1 MKRILITI
9 QTITFLILTAG
20 GFAQTSVYLGPLV
33 GYQTHAIINQNN
45 YGQRGM
51 DYVYNGD
58 LMYGASFGVD
68 FGNKHLVQLDI
79 TIAPAGQIYN
89 DTYDNFT
96 LDKEVNLSYLQV
108 PLTYRFVTG
117 RGDKTAN
124 KGTNFHILAGIYM
137 GFLQDVE
144 MSHQID
150 GNSATLYDFVT
161 HEIDNR
167 NILGLDRRMP
177 NQMDPD
183 FNDLFTEQDFGAIL
197 GFGVQSFLKPQ
208 LKLVVEVRAGI
219 SLQDI
224 NAEQWRFLNRSG
236 GYNASRNLFAN
247 GSLGVQYYF
256 K

>member
-1 MKRILITI
+1 MRRTLITI
-9 QTITFLILTAG
+9 QTITFLILNSLVL
-20 GFAQTSVYLGPLV
+20 AQTSVYLGPLI

-58 LMYGASFGVD
+58 LMYGATFGLD
-68 FGNKHLVQLDI
+68 FGNKHLVQFDLI
-79 TIAPAGQIYN
+79 LAPAGQIYKEAF
-89 DTYDNFT
+89 DNFT
-96 LDKEVNLSYLQV
+96 LDKEVKLSYFQV

-117 RGDKTAN
+117 RSDKTAN
-124 KGTNFHILAGIYM
+124 KGTNFHVLAGVYM

-150 GNSATLYDFVT
+150 GNTATLYEFVT

-177 NQMDPD
+177 NQMNPD
-183 FNDLFTEQDFGAIL
+183 FNTLFREQDFGAIL
-197 GFGVQSFLKPQ
+197 GFGVQSFLMPQ
-208 LKLVVEVRAGI
+208 LKLVLDIRAGV

-247 GSLGVQYYF
+247 GSLGVHYYL
-256 K
+256 